1 MVALTVRKNVS
12 LALIKASRDH
22 YFLLIY
28 VIQNVPFFF
37 SFIITQFCMIRL
49 NQIKK
54 SKCEKKIV
62 LFSITC

>member
-28 VIQNVPFFF
+28 VIQNVPFF
-37 SFIITQFCMIRL
+37 IL
-49 NQIKK
+49 YNNP
-54 SKCEKKIV
+54 V
-62 LFSITC
+62 LYDET